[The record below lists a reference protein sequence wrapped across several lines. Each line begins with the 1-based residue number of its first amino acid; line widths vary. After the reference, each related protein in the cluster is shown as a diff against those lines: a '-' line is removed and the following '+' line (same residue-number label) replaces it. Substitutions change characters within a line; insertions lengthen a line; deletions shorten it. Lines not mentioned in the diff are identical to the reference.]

1 MALAGSILGGFL
13 GLIVGLPV
21 PLLGPVLAAVLFAA
35 AGAMAGAML
44 GEIQSGR
51 DLPTSWRIAK
61 LAFWG
66 RLAGTAAKLLVGA
79 VMIAVVVIA
88 LV

>member
-1 MALAGSILGGFL
+1 
-13 GLIVGLPV
+13 
-21 PLLGPVLAAVLFAA
+21 
-35 AGAMAGAML
+35 MAGAML

-51 DLPTSWRIAK
+51 DLQTSWRIARF
-61 LAFWG
+61 AFWG

-88 LV
+88 LAAR